1 MRTLILPIAVLT
13 LFVSMHGPVL
23 DACGA
28 KFLVATRS
36 ARFQRARHT
45 TRPANILLYRHNEDP
60 GVAEFMTKLQGVLE
74 GVGHKVTL
82 VGGQTALRDAV
93 TSNEFNV
100 VMMHLA
106 EARRLR
112 DDLKSWSPHMSILPM
127 KEFVTRAEAA
137 RAKEEFGQMLA
148 LPTLDTQVFSMVQ
161 AAYR

>member
-1 MRTLILPIAVLT
+1 MRTLIVPIAVLT
-13 LFVSMHGPVL
+13 LFVSIYGPVL

-36 ARFQRARHT
+36 ARFQRARYT
-45 TRPANILLYRHNEDP
+45 TRPAAILVYQHNQDA
-60 GVAEFMTKLQGVLE
+60 GVAEFLAKLQTTLQ

-82 VGGQTALRDAV
+82 VAGEAALHDAAA
-93 TSNEFNV
+93 TNQFNV

-112 DDLKSWSPHMSILPM
+112 DDLKSWCPHTSILPM
-127 KEFVTRAEAA
+127 KDFVTRAEAA